1 MYIRSVKFK
10 NMFAYGNHEVFIP
23 FDVDPATFW
32 QVLGKN
38 GVGKSS
44 FIKIIKIG
52 LYHELEGLK
61 IDEVAHQINKN
72 GFVEIN
78 VDNNGSNWLIQT
90 TFSPYNIKVFKN
102 GSEKPEDWGGKDDIK
117 KKIKQEIST
126 IPYHIFNNTISLSV
140 NDFKSFLTMTPKDAR
155 DIRDRI
161 FGFFIFNQMA
171 EDFKKE
177 NSSYNKEYSDLN
189 GEINVLNEQIIK
201 HGESRDELIRK
212 IQESKQESVDQYN
225 VEIQEIE
232 KSLLE
237 KETELAK
244 KQNTLK
250 VLGIFLNVNSNKAM
264 QKAMDDYS
272 RDLEIIKQ
280 KYDNSSAD
288 SSKMDQEIK
297 KLVNERNLVFNKQ
310 LKAEIEKYEINLL
323 AVKNEKD
330 IIDKSLQSIEEELLQ
345 TRNTANKE
353 NRKLSVNSQIDALKL
368 SIGTLKMLGEQKLS
382 FSNVLNSN
390 LDALKR
396 QNETISYSKEES
408 IKLNGEKNELV
419 SKIKLFDEG
428 KCGSCGS
435 DLTTNEKLD
444 EKHGFQERLS
454 EIDGKLGEFEKIIN
468 ANIES
473 KVTIEKQIENDRKQ
487 ITENSNL
494 INSEINKLV
503 SNKKSLFELISLI
516 EPLSALHTD
525 KFGFIDS
532 LKLNFDNGSII
543 DYSDVDSWTNFKY
556 VTIERDYDKEIAEYD
571 AKIADFKKNQQKL
584 GNEIIST
591 ESTINT
597 NKSKIRPQSET
608 DDNLQF
614 NTDEEYNV
622 NIESKNKLL
631 EELNK
636 ECNLVKTNID
646 NLQMNISKCQQSIIS
661 VPDNVVAAYENSAEL
676 GKGNLDF
683 SQREQSIKE
692 KISNVTEIVSS
703 HEMSIKEMKTK
714 IEGIIIKRNALTDEK
729 NYEHQLESIDK
740 IIANTRESI
749 DLKTLD
755 LDAINKKIL
764 NNDMILYSLGD
775 EGIKAFILK
784 NIIPSINYE
793 VSQYLQTLGIPLE
806 VSFNELFEVTVK
818 RFGIDANLKSISTGQ
833 TKMIDC
839 CILLAIT
846 KILKMKYT
854 DVNLVFYDEVFSSLD
869 SDNRPIIIEMFYKV
883 CCEILKMNV
892 FMMGHFYIPISH
904 ESKVIEIKSDTR
916 FSELNVYK
924 SDDYMRMHA

>member
-1 MYIRSVKFK
+1 
-10 NMFAYGNHEVFIP
+10 MFAYGNHEVFIP
-23 FDVDPATFW
+23 FDADPATFW

-44 FIKIIKIG
+44 FIKIIKIA

-90 TFSPYNIKVFKN
+90 TFSPYSIKVFKN
-102 GSEKPEDWGGKDDIK
+102 GSDKPEDWGGKDDIK

-126 IPYHIFNNTISLSV
+126 IPYHIFNNTISLSI

-177 NSSYNKEYSDLN
+177 NSGYNKEYSDLN
-189 GEINVLNEQIIK
+189 GEINVLNDQIIK
-201 HGESRDELIRK
+201 HDESRNELIEK

-225 VEIQEIE
+225 KEIQEIE
-232 KSLLE
+232 TVLLE

-244 KQNTLK
+244 KQNSLK
-250 VLGIFLNVNSNKAM
+250 ILGIFLNVNSNKAM

-272 RDLEIIKQ
+272 KDLEIIKQ

-310 LKAEIEKYEINLL
+310 LKTEIEKYEANLL
-323 AVKNEKD
+323 TVKSEKD
-330 IIDKSLQSIEEELLQ
+330 IIDKSLQSIEDELLQ

-353 NRKLSVNSQIDALKL
+353 NRKLSVNSQLDTLKL
-368 SIGTLKMLGEQKLS
+368 SISTLKMLGEQKIS
-382 FSNVLNSN
+382 FFNVLNSN
-390 LDALKR
+390 LEAFKR
-396 QNETISYSKEES
+396 QNETINYSKEES
-408 IKLNGEKNELV
+408 IKLNSEKNELE

-428 KCGSCGS
+428 KCGECGS
-435 DLTTNEKLD
+435 DLTTNEKLN
-444 EKHGFQERLS
+444 EKSGFVERIS
-454 EIDGKLGEFEKIIN
+454 EIDIKLNEYKNIVDTNIQSKI
-468 ANIES
+468 
-473 KVTIEKQIENDRKQ
+473 VIEKQIESDRKQ

-516 EPLSALHTD
+516 EPLSALHAD
-525 KFGFIDS
+525 KFGFIDI
-532 LKLNFDNGSII
+532 LKSNFDSGLAI
-543 DYSDVDSWTNFKY
+543 DYSDVDYWENFRY
-556 VTIERDYDKEIAEYD
+556 QTIQRDYDKEIAEYD
-571 AKIADFKKNQQKL
+571 VKIADFKKNQQKL

-597 NKSKIRPQSET
+597 NKSKIRPQSEA
-608 DDNLQF
+608 DDKLQF

-631 EELNK
+631 EDLNK
-636 ECNLVKTNID
+636 ECNSVKTNID
-646 NLQMNISKCQQSIIS
+646 NLQMNISKCRQSIIS

-676 GKGNLDF
+676 GKGSLDF
-683 SQREQSIKE
+683 TQREQSIKE
-692 KISNVTEIVSS
+692 KIVNVTEIVNN
-703 HEMSIKEMKTK
+703 HELSVKEMKTK
-714 IEGIIIKRNALTDEK
+714 VEGIIIKRNSLTDEK

-740 IIANTRESI
+740 IIANTRESVN
-749 DLKTLD
+749 LKTLD
-755 LDAINKKIL
+755 LDTINKKIL

-869 SDNRPIIIEMFYKV
+869 SDNRPVIIEMFYKV

>member
-1 MYIRSVKFK
+1 
-10 NMFAYGNHEVFIP
+10 
-23 FDVDPATFW
+23 
-32 QVLGKN
+32 
-38 GVGKSS
+38 
-44 FIKIIKIG
+44 
-52 LYHELEGLK
+52 
-61 IDEVAHQINKN
+61 
-72 GFVEIN
+72 
-78 VDNNGSNWLIQT
+78 
-90 TFSPYNIKVFKN
+90 
-102 GSEKPEDWGGKDDIK
+102 
-117 KKIKQEIST
+117 
-126 IPYHIFNNTISLSV
+126 
-140 NDFKSFLTMTPKDAR
+140 
-155 DIRDRI
+155 
-161 FGFFIFNQMA
+161 MA

-189 GEINVLNEQIIK
+189 SEINVLNEQIVK
-201 HGESRDELIRK
+201 HDESRNELIKK
-212 IQESKQESVDQYN
+212 IQESKQESIDQYN
-225 VEIQEIE
+225 KEIQEIE
-232 KSLLE
+232 AILLE

-244 KQNTLK
+244 KQNSLK
-250 VLGIFLNVNSNKAM
+250 ILGIFLNVNSNKAM

-280 KYDNSSAD
+280 KYNNSSAD
-288 SSKMDQEIK
+288 SSKIEQEIK

-310 LKAEIEKYEINLL
+310 LKTEIEKYEANLI
-323 AVKNEKD
+323 AVKSEKD
-330 IIDKSLQSIEEELLQ
+330 IIDKSLQSVEEELLQ

-353 NRKLSVNSQIDALKL
+353 NRKLSINSLLDSMKISVQ
-368 SIGTLKMLGEQKLS
+368 TLKSLGDQKLS
-382 FSNVLNSN
+382 SYNVLNSN
-390 LDALKR
+390 IEASKR
-396 QNETISYSKEES
+396 YSETINYSKEES
-408 IKLNGEKNELV
+408 IKLDSEKNELI

-435 DLTTNEKLD
+435 DLTTNEKLN
-444 EKHGFQERLS
+444 EKHGFQERLD
-454 EIDGKLGEFEKIIN
+454 EIDAKLNEFKNIIDT
-468 ANIES
+468 NIEFKS
-473 KVTIEKQIENDRKQ
+473 SIEKQIETDRKQ
-487 ITENSNL
+487 VAENNNK
-494 INSEINKLV
+494 INSEIDKLV
-503 SNKKSLFELISLI
+503 AYKKTYMETVSLVESNTNVHYLNSNNLEFVDNLKSEFGGDGISNFTK
-516 EPLSALHTD
+516 TD
-525 KFGFIDS
+525 TPN
-532 LKLNFDNGSII
+532 LLEI
-543 DYSDVDSWTNFKY
+543 DYSNPQFFENLKY
-556 VTIERDYDKEIAEYD
+556 KVIEKDFEKEIAEYD

-597 NKSKIRPQSET
+597 NKSKIRPQSEV
-608 DDNLQF
+608 DDKLQF

-631 EELNK
+631 EELNR
-636 ECNLVKTNID
+636 ECNSVKTNID
-646 NLQMNISKCQQSIIS
+646 NLQMNINKCQQSIIN

-683 SQREQSIKE
+683 AQREQSIKE
-692 KISNVTEIVSS
+692 KIANVTEIVNN
-703 HEMSIKEMKTK
+703 HEISVKEMKTK
-714 IEGIIIKRNALTDEK
+714 IENIIIKRNSLTDEK

-869 SDNRPIIIEMFYKV
+869 SDNRPVIIEMFYKV